1 MQKET
6 CLSEEERLQ
15 MISTSSQISRQ
26 AKNKIF
32 EEYEE
37 SLFNKQ

>member
-1 MQKET
+1 MQKEA

-15 MISTSSQISRQ
+15 MISTSSHISRQ
-26 AKNKIF
+26 VKNKIF